1 MKSVCREMVWIRADK
16 SLPLA
21 LCLINHPLGP
31 TEQYVQASERGLQ
44 FIYSSYTIHNMNFIY
59 NSYTIH
65 IQFVYNSYTI
75 HTQFIQF
82 VQ

>member
-44 FIYSSYTIHNMNFIY
+44 FIYNSYTMY
-59 NSYTIH
+59 DTIH
-65 IQFVYNSYTI
+65 IQFIYSSYTLYYTI
-75 HTQFIQF
+75 HTIHIQFLQF